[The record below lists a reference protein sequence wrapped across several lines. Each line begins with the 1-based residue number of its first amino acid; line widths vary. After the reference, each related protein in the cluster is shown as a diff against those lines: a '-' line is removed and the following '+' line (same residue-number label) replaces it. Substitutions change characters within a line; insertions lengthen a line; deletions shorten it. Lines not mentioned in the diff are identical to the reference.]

1 MGLSKRHRGAAAVAM
16 AAVAVFASA
25 SACSEDSDSGDDGQ
39 ITLTVDV
46 FGDQGFGYEALY
58 ERYMEQH
65 PNIKIE
71 ERGKGFALNDY
82 NTRLTQWIA
91 SSSGAGDIV
100 ALEEGTIVQFK
111 AQSAQFVNLLDYGA
125 GAMEQDFLAWKW
137 KQGQTAD
144 GKQLIGLGTDIGSM
158 AICYRKDLFAKAN
171 LPTDREAV
179 GALWPTWEKF
189 IETGKTYVA
198 AEESTKFVDAATN
211 FYNVVLM
218 QVAGTGTGYTYFN
231 TNEKF
236 VLDSNPDIKAAWQ
249 LTVDMI
255 DSDLSAGL
263 RSFSDAWNTGFK
275 QAQFATIACPAW
287 MTGVIKG
294 QAGDDAAGKW
304 DVAKAPGTGGNWGG
318 SFLAVPKQ
326 SKHPK
331 EAAELAKFLTGAEG
345 QIEAFNKLGNLPS
358 NPRALQDP
366 VIVDFKNEYFSD
378 APTGEIFAAGATSLK
393 PVYLGPK
400 NQAVRDEIENALRS
414 IEQEQ
419 RTADQAWQDAV
430 QNGTNAGK

>member
-1 MGLSKRHRGAAAVAM
+1 MGLSMRRRTLAAVA
-16 AAVAVFASA
+16 
-25 SACSEDSDSGDDGQ
+25 
-39 ITLTVDV
+39 
-46 FGDQGFGYEALY
+46 DQGFGYDELY
-58 ERYMEQH
+58 NRYMQQH

-91 SSSGAGDIV
+91 SGSDAGDVV

-111 AQSAQFVNLLDYGA
+111 AQASQFVNLFDYGA
-125 GAMEQDFLAWKW
+125 GTMEQDFLPWKW
-137 KQGQTAD
+137 RQGLTAD

-179 GALWPTWEKF
+179 GALWKTWADF
-189 IETGKTYVA
+189 IATGQRYSA
-198 AEESTKFVDAATN
+198 AEKTAKFVDSATN

-218 QVAGTGTGYTYFN
+218 QIAGGNTGYTYFDPN
-231 TNEKF
+231 NKL
-236 VLDSNPDIKAAWQ
+236 VLDSNQDIKAAWQ
-249 LTVDMI
+249 LTVQMI
-255 DSDLSAGL
+255 NANLAAGL
-263 RSFSDAWNTGFK
+263 RANSDNWNAGFK
-275 QAQFATIACPAW
+275 QSQFATVACPAW
-287 MTGVIKG
+287 MTGIIKG
-294 QAGDDAAGKW
+294 QAGDAFAGKW
-304 DVAKAPGTGGNWGG
+304 DVAKAPGAGGNWGG

-326 SKHPK
+326 SRHPK
-331 EAAELAKFLTGAEG
+331 EAAELIKFLTGAEG

-366 VIVDFKNEYFSD
+366 AILNFKNPYFSN
-378 APTGEIFAAGATSLK
+378 APTGEIFAAGATALK

-414 IEQEQ
+414 VELKQ
-419 RTADQAWQDAV
+419 RTADQAWQDALKT
-430 QNGTNAGK
+430 GTSAGK